1 MRYSEDWLAKIRSTP
16 FYERRMSWND
26 VYEYYHFDK
35 AQVREEQKVVIFP
48 EGVWMEISRHYSSD
62 YDFIKVKAVSFND
75 LFFDGSDVD
84 GTIAMG
90 SLYHTF
96 RIDGHS
102 IDLDQHSEDEDDKI
116 DRQEELLKFIY
127 TYSHISD
134 PRLPPVPKGILKI

>member
-26 VYEYYHFDK
+26 IYEYYHFDD
-35 AQVREEQKVVIFP
+35 AQVREEQKLVIFP
-48 EGVWMEISRHYSSD
+48 EGVWMEISRHYSHDD
-62 YDFIKVKAVSFND
+62 YDFIKIKAVTIDD
-75 LFFDGSDVD
+75 LYFDGSDVD
-84 GTIAMG
+84 GTLAMG

-102 IDLDQHSEDEDDKI
+102 IDLNQQSDNNKI

>member
-1 MRYSEDWLAKIRSTP
+1 MRYSKDWLAKIRSTP

-26 VYEYYHFDK
+26 IYEYYHFDD
-35 AQVREEQKVVIFP
+35 AQVREEQKLVIFP
-48 EGVWMEISRHYSSD
+48 EGVWMEISRHYSHDD
-62 YDFIKVKAVSFND
+62 YDFIKIKAVTIDD
-75 LFFDGSDVD
+75 LYFDGSDVD
-84 GTIAMG
+84 GTLAMG

-102 IDLDQHSEDEDDKI
+102 IDLNQQSDNNKI

>member
-16 FYERRMSWND
+16 FYERRMSWKD
-26 VYEYYHFDK
+26 IYEHYHFDD
-35 AQVREEQKVVIFP
+35 AQVREEQKLVIFP
-48 EGVWMEISRHYSSD
+48 EGVWMEISRHYSHDD
-62 YDFIKVKAVSFND
+62 YDFIKIKAVTIDD
-75 LFFDGSDVD
+75 LYFDGSDVD
-84 GTIAMG
+84 GTLAMG

-102 IDLDQHSEDEDDKI
+102 IDLNQQPNDNKI
-116 DRQEELLKFIY
+116 DRQEELLKFVY